1 MPTSPS
7 TPSSSLSAPS
17 PAPASAPAPA
27 RPAGLS
33 AHGLELGYG
42 PRTIVAG
49 LDLDI
54 PAGGFTVIIGPNGC
68 GKSTLLRALSRM
80 LKPRGGSVTLDGA
93 DIARLRTKQVAR
105 NISTLA
111 QAPATPTAIT
121 VADLVARGRNPYQ
134 SLLQQWSAA
143 DEAAV
148 ASALAEVAMTE
159 HRERLVEELS
169 GGQRQRAWIAM
180 ALAQE
185 TPILLLD
192 EPTTYLDISHQIDVL
207 DLCAGLHEAGRT
219 LVAVLHDLNLAA
231 RYASHI
237 VAMRDGRVVAEGP
250 PESVITSELL
260 RSVFDL
266 EALVIPDPETGRPLI
281 VPRDRRARGTGSCSG
296 PAAGSG
302 PAADAVADPHAAEP
316 TATATITHTTTPTDA
331 VEPALMAEQESA

>member
-1 MPTSPS
+1 MPAATTSAATTSAATAP
-7 TPSSSLSAPS
+7 TPLGDTRAGLVAQSLSLGYG
-17 PAPASAPAPA
+17 A
-27 RPAGLS
+27 RTIVE
-33 AHGLELGYG
+33 GLELSL
-42 PRTIVAG
+42 P
-49 LDLDI
+49 
-54 PAGGFTVIIGPNGC
+54 PGGFTVIIGPNGC

-80 LKPRGGSVTLDGA
+80 LKPSAGSVTLDGEDLA
-93 DIARLRTKQVAR
+93 GIRTKQVAR
-105 NISTLA
+105 RISTLA
-111 QAPATPTAIT
+111 QAPATPTAIS

-148 ASALAEVAMTE
+148 ASALAEVEMTE

-207 DLCAGLHEAGRT
+207 DLCSRLHNGGRT

-231 RYASHI
+231 RYATHI
-237 VAMRDGRVVAEGP
+237 VAMRDGAILAQGP
-250 PESVITSELL
+250 PESLITAELL
-260 RSVFDL
+260 REVFDL

-281 VPRDRRARGTGSCSG
+281 VPRDTRPR
-296 PAAGSG
+296 PAASQTANEQQAT
-302 PAADAVADPHAAEP
+302 PAAQASAPSDPP
-316 TATATITHTTTPTDA
+316 LTTTDR
-331 VEPALMAEQESA
+331 EPELVAEQESA